1 MISPRE
7 YNCASSD
14 NEIYGEMDNID
25 FIYILKECPYTIFKM
40 IDVGSGCGKG
50 LIYLC
55 NSEIGNDLEYVCG
68 IECNEYRYNK
78 SKSLLYKQNSEL
90 LHKLEF
96 ICDDFNH
103 ISFATFDLVY
113 CCNIMFDT
121 DLNNKLID
129 KLLRENIRIFILY
142 TIEPR
147 CSHLFWKRIFVKT
160 SWLSSVPVYIYCR
173 DY

>member
-7 YNCASSD
+7 YNCATND
-14 NEIYGEMDNID
+14 NEIYGEMNGND
-25 FIYILKECPYTIFKM
+25 FINIIKECPYTIFKM

-55 NSEIGNDLEYVCG
+55 NSDIGYDLEYVCG
-68 IECNEYRYNK
+68 IESNEYRYNK
-78 SKSLLYKQNSEL
+78 SKCLLSSQKNQILN
-90 LHKLEF
+90 KVEF
-96 ICDDFNH
+96 VCDDFKN

-121 DLNNKLID
+121 DVNNKLID
-129 KLLRENIRIFILY
+129 KLLQEKIGIFILY

-147 CSHLFWKRIFVKT
+147 CSHLFWKRIFVNT
-160 SWLSSVPVYIYCR
+160 SWLSTVPVYFYWK
-173 DY
+173 DF

>member
-7 YNCASSD
+7 YNCATND
-14 NEIYGEMDNID
+14 NEIYGEIDGND
-25 FIYILKECPYTIFKM
+25 FINIIKECPYTIFKM

-55 NSEIGNDLEYVCG
+55 NSDIGYDLEYVCG

-78 SKSLLYKQNSEL
+78 SKSLLSSQNNL
-90 LHKLEF
+90 ILNKLEF
-96 ICDDFNH
+96 VCDDFKN

-121 DLNNKLID
+121 DVNNKLID
-129 KLLRENIRIFILY
+129 KLLQENIGIFILY

-160 SWLSSVPVYIYCR
+160 SWLSTVPVYFYWK
-173 DY
+173 DF